1 MFIRKLTR
9 KKDGKTHAYWAL
21 VESYRTA
28 RGPRQRLISYL
39 GEIDTEGRL
48 GVRLADS
55 DKQRQQELFEE
66 QKPKWVAVDI
76 KAIRTERTRDFGDV
90 WLCLQLIERLGLRR
104 FLADLFPNGREKI
117 RWADLVLI
125 LVIAR
130 FCDPKSE
137 LYIAEHFYA
146 HTALADLLDIPAEDI
161 YDNRLYRTLDKLL
174 PHKTAL
180 ECHLKER
187 FETLFGIQY
196 DILLYDVTSTYFEG
210 EAKRNSQAKRGYSRD
225 KRPDLKQVCIA
236 LIVTKEGIPLG
247 YEVFAGNRQDVTTVE
262 EIVTKIESQYG
273 AADRIWVMDR
283 GMISADNIDFLKS
296 KGRRFIIGTP
306 KSALKKFEHELL
318 TENWHTVHEGLEVK
332 MCRSPDDDDET
343 YILCRSAQ
351 RREKEK
357 AIFARFTQN
366 IEDGLIKIKAACEKG
381 ALKDR
386 GVAERRIGRLLERNK
401 RAAALFDI
409 QVKIPSQG
417 RDTLELI
424 WTQKENHKTW
434 AELSEGCYL
443 LRSNIKN
450 WTAEELWRAYIHL
463 TDAEAAFRIQKSDLR
478 VRPIWHQKQERVHA
492 HILVCFLAFVLWKF
506 LAQLCKRAGLGDC
519 PRKII
524 DEIKRI
530 KLTDVVLPTKGR
542 KEIRIPCVTK
552 ADKHQ
557 QILLEKLKLKIPARL
572 DKKTKM

>member
-28 RGPRQRLISYL
+28 RGPRQRIVSYI
-39 GEIDTEGRL
+39 GEIDTEGKL
-48 GVRLADS
+48 GVRLADPE
-55 DKQRQQELFEE
+55 KQRQKELFEE
-66 QKPKWVAVDI
+66 QTPKWVAVDI
-76 KAIRTERTRDFGDV
+76 KSVRVERTRRFGDI
-90 WLCLQLIERLGLRR
+90 WLCLELIKRLGLNQ
-104 FLADLFPNGREKI
+104 LLNDLFPNGREKI

-125 LVIAR
+125 LLVAR

-137 LYIAEHFYA
+137 LYIAEHFYG

-161 YDNRLYRTLDKLL
+161 YDNRLYRALDKLL
-174 PHKTAL
+174 PHKEAL
-180 ECHLKER
+180 QSHLKER
-187 FETLFGIQY
+187 FETLFDIQY

-210 EAKRNSQAKRGYSRD
+210 EAKKNSQAKRGYSRD
-225 KRPDLKQVCIA
+225 KRFDCKQVCIA

-283 GMISADNIDFLKS
+283 GMISAENIEFLK
-296 KGRRFIIGTP
+296 KGNRRYIIGTP
-306 KSALKKFEHELL
+306 KSALKKFEQELL
-318 TENWHTVHEGLEVK
+318 SENWQAVQEGVEVK
-332 MCRSPDDDDET
+332 ICQSPDGEDET
-343 YILCRSAQ
+343 YILCRSVQ
-351 RREKEK
+351 RREKER
-357 AIFARFTQN
+357 AIFLRFAQN
-366 IEDGLIKIKAACEKG
+366 IEDGLEKIKAACEKG
-381 ALKDR
+381 TLKDR

-409 QVKIPSQG
+409 QVKTDAAG
-417 RDTLELI
+417 KLDLI
-424 WTQKENHKTW
+424 WTCKEKHKTW

-450 WTAEELWRAYIHL
+450 WSAEELWRAYIHL
-463 TDAEAAFRIQKSDLR
+463 TDAEEAFRIHKSDLR
-478 VRPIWHQKQERVHA
+478 LRPIWHQKQERVQA

-506 LAQLCKRAGLGDC
+506 LAQLCKRAGLGNC

-524 DEIKRI
+524 DEISYI
-530 KLTDVVLPTKGR
+530 MLNDVVLLTKGK

-552 ADKHQ
+552 PDKHQ
-557 QILLEKLKLKIPARL
+557 QILLQKLKLKIPTRL
-572 DKKTKM
+572 DKNIKM